1 MSSSVVA
8 RGNIILAKKNNQL
21 IPSGWAVDQKGKAT
35 ENPETALNGALLP
48 FGGVKGY
55 ALALAVEVLSGILT
69 GAAFGPY
76 VHNLYSEKNAE
87 ANVGHSFIVMD
98 IRKLGDL
105 EQYFERI
112 DCLIDEMK
120 DSPKIEGV
128 KEIYYPGERRNKTY
142 KNSKINGMS
151 LTEEIV
157 KELSSFG
164 LEHGLIFPN
173 PI

>member
-69 GAAFGPY
+69 GAAFG
-76 VHNLYSEKNAE
+76 HM
-87 ANVGHSFIVMD
+87 FIIYTVKRMQRQTSD
-98 IRKLGDL
+98 IA
-105 EQYFERI
+105 
-112 DCLIDEMK
+112 
-120 DSPKIEGV
+120 
-128 KEIYYPGERRNKTY
+128 
-142 KNSKINGMS
+142 
-151 LTEEIV
+151 
-157 KELSSFG
+157 LS
-164 LEHGLIFPN
+164 
-173 PI
+173 